1 MANTY
6 IQAYLQYVFAVQGR
20 QNLIRQENEE
30 ELYKYITGITKN
42 KGQKL
47 LAVGGMPDHVH
58 VFIGI
63 NRSMDIGDF
72 VSAIKSN
79 SSRFINEKKWV
90 MGKFRWQEGYG
101 AFSYSRSHTDRVVK
115 YVLNQKKHHE
125 KRSFREEYIELLKK
139 FEVEYD
145 EKYLF
150 DWIEDDD

>member
-1 MANTY
+1 M
-6 IQAYLQYVFAVQGR
+6 
-20 QNLIRQENEE
+20 IRQENEE

-47 LAVGGMPDHVH
+47 LAVGRMPDYMLM
-58 VFIGI
+58 FIGV
-63 NRSMDIGDF
+63 NRSMEIGDF

-79 SSRFINEKKWV
+79 SSRFINKKKWV
-90 MGKFRWQEGYG
+90 TGKFRWQEGYG
-101 AFSYSRSHTDRVVK
+101 GFSYSKSQIDRVVK
-115 YVLNQKKHHE
+115 YILNQKKHHE

-139 FEVEYD
+139 FEVDYD

>member
-30 ELYKYITGITKN
+30 ELCKYITGITKN

-63 NRSMDIGDF
+63 NRSMEIGDF

-79 SSRFINEKKWV
+79 SSRFINKKKWV

-101 AFSYSRSHTDRVVK
+101 AFSYSRSHIDRVVK
-115 YVLNQKKHHE
+115 YILNQKKHHE
-125 KRSFREEYIELLKK
+125 KRSFRDEYIELLKR
-139 FEVEYD
+139 FEIEYD
-145 EKYLF
+145 GKYLF
-150 DWIEDDD
+150 DWIEDD

>member
-58 VFIGI
+58 LFIGI

-79 SSRFINEKKWV
+79 SSRFINEKKWIT
-90 MGKFRWQEGYG
+90 GKFHWQEGYG
-101 AFSYSRSHTDRVVK
+101 AFSYSKSHIDRVVK
-115 YVLNQKKHHE
+115 YVLNQKKHHG